1 MSASLAQTPR
11 SERGNSA
18 TGPEYRDWLRV
29 KAVSS
34 DAAFAEYV
42 SDLAFPFHLREAERF
57 VNQHGSALVLEPRGH
72 AKTTLFIH
80 RVARLVG
87 ATEGRVR
94 IIVLTSV
101 QEDAEDRSKAVRDL
115 VETSRFAEVFPW
127 AHRGVRGREWNDKSW
142 TIGGNEAMLGKDST
156 CRALG
161 LLSARAGPRADI
173 MLADD
178 MVRM

>member
-1 MSASLAQTPR
+1 VSPT
-11 SERGNSA
+11 
-18 TGPEYRDWLRV
+18 EYREWLRV

-101 QEDAEDRSKAVRDL
+101 QEDARYSRTRDSRRSRSTPTRTRSPAPGPSLPAMRQARCS
-115 VETSRFAEVFPW
+115 TCAGRPGSRRTRARPSRFRTGAFDDRVDAMVYAADLNPTTAEFSFTS
-127 AHRGVRGREWNDKSW
+127 VR
-142 TIGGNEAMLGKDST
+142 L
-156 CRALG
+156 
-161 LLSARAGPRADI
+161 
-173 MLADD
+173 
-178 MVRM
+178 